1 MNDPYKGS
9 ITEHAVAGDG
19 ATGQA
24 TRWLHSALELVADFG
39 RREERSLEAA
49 SRLCA
54 EAIGADGLVHL
65 FGSGHSRIPVEEMF
79 PRYGSYPGFHPM
91 AELSTS
97 FHTEVVGTN
106 GQRQAM
112 FIERVSGLAEV
123 ILNNFQLGAPDVMII
138 FSASGRGAVAVEMA
152 QGARARGLKVIAVTS
167 IPEAMAEPA
176 THPTGT
182 RMHDHADVVIDLGTP
197 PGDALIDVDGWSE
210 PVGPGST
217 MVNAAAVNCI
227 KVRTAELLAA
237 QGITLP
243 VITSPSVTDPDRS
256 VELFEAAYDEHAR
269 RTSSILRGSRR
280 PC

>member
-1 MNDPYKGS
+1 MNEPYNGPPRRQIVDS
-9 ITEHAVAGDG
+9 DG
-19 ATGQA
+19 ATGQS
-24 TRWLHSALELVADFG
+24 TRWLSSALKLVTDFG

-54 EAIGADGLVHL
+54 DAIGADGLVHL

-112 FIERVSGLAEV
+112 FIERVTGLAEV
-123 ILNNFQLGAPDVMII
+123 ILSNFQLGPPDVMII

-152 QGARARGLKVIAVTS
+152 QGARDRGLKVVAVTS

-176 THPTGT
+176 THASGT
-182 RMHDHADVVIDLGTP
+182 RLHDHADVVVNLGTP
-197 PGDALIDVDGWSE
+197 PGDALIDVEGWTE

-243 VITSPSVTDPDRS
+243 VITSPSVTDPERS

-280 PC
+280 GC

>member
-1 MNDPYKGS
+1 MNDSSNGS
-9 ITEHAVAGDG
+9 AADTAIARPDAG
-19 ATGQA
+19 TA
-24 TRWLHSALELVADFG
+24 TRWLGPALALVAEFG
-39 RREERSLEAA
+39 RREADNLEAA
-49 SRLCA
+49 SQLCA

-123 ILNNFQLGAPDVMII
+123 ILGNFQLGPPDVMVI

-152 QGARARGLKVIAVTS
+152 QGAKVRGLKVIAVTS
-167 IPEAMAEPA
+167 LPEAMAEPP
-176 THPTGT
+176 THDSGT

-197 PGDALIDVDGWSE
+197 PGDALVDIDGWTE

-227 KVRTAELLAA
+227 KVRTAELLAE
-237 QGITLP
+237 QGVTLP
-243 VITSPSVTDPDRS
+243 VITSPSVTDPERS
-256 VELFEAAYDEHAR
+256 VELFNAAYDEHAR
-269 RTSSILRGSRR
+269 RTATILRGSRR
-280 PC
+280 

>member
-1 MNDPYKGS
+1 MNDNNGAPTTHS
-9 ITEHAVAGDG
+9 DAMHHDG
-19 ATGQA
+19 APS
-24 TRWLHSALELVADFG
+24 TRWLSSALALVEDFG
-39 RREERSLEAA
+39 RREGASLEAA
-49 SRLCA
+49 SGLCA
-54 EAIGADGLVHL
+54 EAIAADGLVHL

-123 ILNNFQLGAPDVMII
+123 ILGNFQLGPPDVMMI
-138 FSASGRGAVAVEMA
+138 FSASGRGAVALEMA
-152 QGARARGLKVIAVTS
+152 QGARRRGLKVIAITS

-176 THPTGT
+176 THASGT
-182 RMHDHADVVIDLGTP
+182 RMHDHADVVVDLGTP
-197 PGDALIDVDGWSE
+197 PGDALVDVEGWTE

-237 QGITLP
+237 RGITLP
-243 VITSPSVTDPDRS
+243 VITSPSVTDPIRS
-256 VELFEAAYDEHAR
+256 AELFEAAYDEHAR
-269 RTSSILRGSRR
+269 RTSSTLRGSRR

>member
-1 MNDPYKGS
+1 MNNAPNGS
-9 ITEHAVAGDG
+9 G
-19 ATGQA
+19 AETA
-24 TRWLHSALELVADFG
+24 LARPDAAPSTRWLGSALKLVEDFG
-39 RREERSLEAA
+39 RREADNLEAA

-54 EAIGADGLVHL
+54 DAIAADGLVHL

-123 ILNNFQLGAPDVMII
+123 ILGNFQFGAADVMII

-152 QGARARGLKVIAVTS
+152 QGAKARGLKVIAVTS

-176 THPTGT
+176 THASGT
-182 RMHDHADVVIDLGTP
+182 RMHDHADVTVDLGTP
-197 PGDALIDVDGWSE
+197 PGDALVDIDGWTE

-237 QGITLP
+237 RGSTLP
-243 VITSPSVTDPDRS
+243 VITSPSVTDPARS
-256 VELFEAAYDEHAR
+256 EELFNAAYDEHAR
-269 RTSSILRGSRR
+269 RTSMILRGSQR
-280 PC
+280 